1 MNRDRRRGALW
12 LAVLVLAAAS
22 GEDARALTD
31 EEIFREFRFNFI
43 SPGAHA
49 LGLGGA
55 YISAATDAT
64 AAEANPA
71 ALQYVSK
78 KQVFVEYRVT
88 EPEDQFL
95 RPSHGPFGS
104 RDVGSTEDFADFLVV
119 SSRDNITAPS
129 FASFVLPLRIGKKRA
144 TIALSRQVVLDGEN
158 SLTSGDRQT
167 FMDVS
172 LEDFPVVVIPDPP
185 NPPTIGRYAVE
196 NTVDGTLDA
205 ELVNYNIGFSISVH
219 RDFSLGFTANLAEF
233 DMRSTVNGNTEDPLG
248 VLFSVHPRIDTGSGL
263 SDIQTLTTI
272 DDTDSDLGYTI
283 GLHWHPDSV
292 FPSGISPLRFGL
304 VYRKGAE
311 LAVDERVQE
320 LNAATGMF
328 EDIRLFDNVLK
339 VPDRW
344 GVGGSYHGNRW
355 LVSADLERIQYSDL
369 LEGFVTGVNFF
380 TSDAFPPT
388 LLPGVDNLRFDVD
401 DATVFRAGAE
411 YAFVTRG
418 QWQYAIRGGYF
429 NQPDNKI
436 ALQSIDNAL
445 IDPDIEEIFLDL
457 FREGEDVDHFTAG
470 VTLGTPQGLQLQFAG
485 DFSDEGDVFVGS
497 VIYQFGKTVLG
508 R

>member
-78 KQVFVEYRVT
+78 KQFFVEYRRT
-88 EPEDQFL
+88 EPDDQFL
-95 RPSHGPFGS
+95 RPSGGARDFP
-104 RDVGSTEDFADFLVV
+104 DVGSTENWANFLTV
-119 SSRDNITAPS
+119 SSRDDTNSLS
-129 FASFVLPLRIGKKRA
+129 FASFVLPFRIGKKRA
-144 TIALSRQVVLDGEN
+144 TIAFSRQVVLDGQN
-158 SLTSGDRQT
+158 SLTSGERET
-167 FMDVS
+167 FLDVS
-172 LEDFPVVVIPDPP
+172 LESFPVVVIPDPP
-185 NPPTIGRYAVE
+185 RPRRYAVH
-196 NTVDGTLDA
+196 NTVNGNLDA
-205 ELVNYNIGFSISVH
+205 ELLHYNLGFSVSVH
-219 RDFSLGFTANLAEF
+219 RDFSVGITANLAEL
-233 DMRSTVNGNTEDPLG
+233 DVTSTVNSNTEDPLG
-248 VLFSVHPRIDTGSGL
+248 VLFSVHPRVDTGDGL
-263 SDIQTLTTI
+263 SDIQRLTTI
-272 DDTDSDLGYTI
+272 GDTDTDLGYTV

-292 FPSGISPLRFGL
+292 FPSGVSPVRFGL
-304 VYRKGAE
+304 VYRNGAD

-320 LNAATGMF
+320 FNAVTGEF
-328 EDIRLFDNVLK
+328 EELRRFDNVLK

-344 GVGGSYHGNRW
+344 GVGASYFGKQW
-355 LVSADLERIQYSDL
+355 LVSVDVERIQYSDL
-369 LEGFVTGVNFF
+369 LDGYVTGVNFF

-388 LLPGVDNLRFDVD
+388 LLPGVTNLRFDVD
-401 DATVFRAGAE
+401 DATVARVGGE

-429 NQPDNKI
+429 NQPDSKI
-436 ALQSIDNAL
+436 ALKSVGDDTIDSDVEAIL
-445 IDPDIEEIFLDL
+445 LDL
-457 FREGEDVDHFTAG
+457 FREGDDVDHFTVG
-470 VTLGTPQGLQLQFAG
+470 VTLGAPQGIQLQFAG
-485 DFSDEGDVFVGS
+485 DFSDAGDVLVGS